1 MYQRPNLKMR
11 PFFAPLFVLALGA
24 PTLLQAEDVNL
35 NSHPETTTVA
45 LSKYALGPGLGVV
58 GATSGDMAD
67 ISKQLLSISLA
78 QSIRFQENWDLGID
92 AEFWTPRD
100 NYGLSMT
107 LSYLIGNAAFRPFLG
122 AGAGIRSL
130 DYKGEPM
137 GDGLGVEGLVHAGV
151 YLDVLDNMQMRV
163 RVPYRFIANSH
174 GDQAIGLDIALLFS
188 SSQRK
193 TKVRKLTY

>member
-1 MYQRPNLKMR
+1 MR
-11 PFFAPLFVLALGA
+11 KRFNAALFAPLFALALAA
-24 PTLLQAEDVNL
+24 PARLHAEDVNL

-45 LSKYALGPGLGVV
+45 LSQYSIGPGLGVV
-58 GATSGDMAD
+58 GGTAGDMSD
-67 ISKQLLSISLA
+67 RLSKQLLSLSLA

-92 AEFWTPRD
+92 AEYWVPRD

-107 LSYLIGNAAFRPFLG
+107 LSYLIGNAAFRPFIG

-137 GDGLGVEGLVHAGV
+137 GDGLGMEGLIHAGV
-151 YLDVLDNMQMRV
+151 YLDVLDNLQMRV
-163 RVPYRFIANSH
+163 RVPYRIIANSH